1 MIEFKNL
8 VKRFGTRTVLNGL
21 NLKIREGE
29 ILFILGTSGT
39 GKSVL
44 LKNIVGLMK
53 PDEGE
58 IWIDNQ
64 EVSQLT
70 EQEYLP
76 IRKKCGMVFQHPA
89 LFDSL
94 TVYENVAF
102 GLRRH
107 YQLTEETIRDK
118 VSKALKMVHLTGIEN
133 KRPAQISYGM
143 QKRVSLARTVALEP
157 KILLFDEPTTGL
169 DPITTTAVN
178 QLILDLSRQLK
189 TTSLVVSHDMNCAL
203 SIADRIVVL
212 DKGEIVA
219 VGTPEELK
227 RSEHPL
233 VQDFLAEVSKRMTA
247 LINIPDEIGGALL
260 FLKNILRTLFF
271 GKIKSNDIFEQIWKS
286 HRRWFFN
293 DGAGRIFRRRN
304 YDRAIH
310 DAKMKEF
317 GAPRLSRG
325 LATSGT
331 FREVGLG

>member
-21 NLKIREGE
+21 NLQIREGE
-29 ILFILGTSGT
+29 IIFILGTSGT

-44 LKNIVGLMK
+44 LKNIVGLLT

-58 IWIDNQ
+58 IWIDSE
-64 EVSQLT
+64 EVSRFSE
-70 EQEYLP
+70 EQYLP

-94 TVYENVAF
+94 TVFENVAF

-107 YQLTEETIRDK
+107 YQLPEEVVRAK
-118 VSKALKMVHLTGIEN
+118 VTRALQLVNLHGVEG

-157 KILLFDEPTTGL
+157 RILLFDEPTTGL
-169 DPITTTAVN
+169 DPVTTTAVN

-203 SIADRIVVL
+203 GIADRIVVL
-212 DKGEIVA
+212 DKGQIA
-219 VGTPEELK
+219 ALGTPEEMK

-233 VQDFLAEVSKRMTA
+233 VKDFLAEVLEA
-247 LINIPDEIGGALL
+247 
-260 FLKNILRTLFF
+260 
-271 GKIKSNDIFEQIWKS
+271 
-286 HRRWFFN
+286 
-293 DGAGRIFRRRN
+293 
-304 YDRAIH
+304 
-310 DAKMKEF
+310 
-317 GAPRLSRG
+317 
-325 LATSGT
+325 
-331 FREVGLG
+331 